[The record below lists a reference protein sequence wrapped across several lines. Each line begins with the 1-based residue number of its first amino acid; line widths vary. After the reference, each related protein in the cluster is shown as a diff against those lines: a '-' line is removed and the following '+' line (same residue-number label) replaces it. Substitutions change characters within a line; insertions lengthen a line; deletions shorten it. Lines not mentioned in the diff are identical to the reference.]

1 MIKIKPIFSTFVK
14 YDVYNPDGSL
24 WLPKNS
30 KVYHS
35 SIFETKKFKNFL
47 LVTPNPVH
55 LIISG
60 IDFLISEIQKEITL
74 INQNNKIIVFSKLLD
89 GRKNFTVQ
97 ELIELDKEAKVIRK
111 LDEDRLYKY
120 LFLSMNCIISMIS
133 AIEAFVN
140 QEIPVDFFLYKKK
153 NKKVFKK
160 EDIEK
165 ELTLKEKIKILAKI
179 LNKKEYH
186 KFNFW
191 YDFLE
196 IKEIRD
202 DLIHL
207 KTKGSI
213 SVERYNGIFSKIFD
227 LDFLKYRNSI
237 VSMINYFK
245 EKYIE

>member
-1 MIKIKPIFSTFVK
+1 VIKVKPLFSTLLK
-14 YDVYNPDGSL
+14 NDVYNPNGSL

-30 KVYHS
+30 KVYHT
-35 SIFETKKFKNFL
+35 SIFKTKRFEKFL
-47 LVTPNPVH
+47 LITPNPVH

-60 IDFLISEIQKEITL
+60 VDFLISEIQKEITL
-74 INQNNKIIVFSKLLD
+74 INQNNKIHVFSKLLD
-89 GRKNFTVQ
+89 GIKNFTAQ
-97 ELIELDKEAKVIRK
+97 ELMEIDKEAEVIRK

-140 QEIPVDFFLYKKK
+140 QEIPVNFFLYKKK
-153 NKKVFKK
+153 NKKVLKK

-165 ELTLKEKIKILAKI
+165 ELTLKEKIEILAKI

-191 YDFLE
+191 FDFLE
-196 IKEIRD
+196 IKKIRD
-202 DLIHL
+202 NLIHL

-213 SVERYNGIFSKIFD
+213 SVDRYNGIFSKIFD